1 MLAGTGNSVLAA
13 LCSAIRTL
21 TTLNEERCLV
31 YGGKGNHH
39 DSPIMFEGLFAQSGL
54 SLERLKTFLEIVAAG
69 GISAA
74 AGDDSNRQSQYSRQ
88 LKELER
94 CFGVEL
100 LKRGRGPVELTDAG
114 QQLYEIVGHTL
125 QALEEFRATCAG
137 QPTELVI
144 GAGESLIQ
152 WLLLPRLSGLAAAH
166 PRLGVT
172 FQNLKTD
179 EILQRLLDGGV
190 DFGVVTRHEPHRAL
204 ASAPLGKMEF
214 RLFAPAGLLPAN
226 HRLKVKSDILGHLP
240 LATLEG
246 SPGIRQAIEQEAQ
259 RIGIKLNVRLRF
271 SSYPQLAQ
279 AVRNLG
285 VAAIMPKLAV
295 ASFEDTDVRAVPL
308 GFLGDLSRQVAL
320 VWNRKMAEVRPAI
333 AKYSRSLP
341 AMFRMVMDDS

>member
-1 MLAGTGNSVLAA
+1 
-13 LCSAIRTL
+13 
-21 TTLNEERCLV
+21 
-31 YGGKGNHH
+31 
-39 DSPIMFEGLFAQSGL
+39 MFDKLFTQSGL
-54 SLERLKTFLEIVAAG
+54 SLERLKTFREIVAAG
-69 GISAA
+69 GITAA

-94 CFGVEL
+94 YFGVEL
-100 LKRGRGPVELTDAG
+100 LKRGRGPIELTDAG

-125 QALEEFRATCAG
+125 RALEEFRLTCAR
-137 QPTELVI
+137 QPVELVI

-190 DFGVVTRHEPHRAL
+190 DFGVLSRCEPHRSL
-204 ASAPLGKMEF
+204 ASVPLGKIEF
-214 RLFAPAGLLPAN
+214 RLFAPTALLPAN
-226 HRLKVKSDILGHLP
+226 RRLKVKSDILANLP

-259 RIGIKLNVRLRF
+259 RIGIKLNMRLRF

-279 AVRNLG
+279 AVQTLG
-285 VAAIMPKLAV
+285 VAAIMPELA
-295 ASFEDTDVRAVPL
+295 ATSFEGANVRVVPL
-308 GFLGDLSRQVAL
+308 PFLGDLSRQVTL
-320 VWNRKMAEVRPAI
+320 VWNRKMADVRPAL
-333 AKYSRSLP
+333 AKYSRLLP
-341 AMFRMVMDDS
+341 AMFRMDGR